1 MNRNMLTMNRTTTSI
16 VSSLTPYCQNGGL
29 ENGSWNGKEG
39 WTVKLADE
47 LDNYS
52 DEVDNV
58 SRQPASKNVNKS
70 KLTLKNWPSV
80 SSNEDG
86 SLPSSPDSPSE
97 CMTLA
102 EYKGGLGRDTQEL
115 LGHFFRIYT
124 GLSPP
129 GRSRSK
135 ALSTLKRVVSDVITK
150 HQIAYNGMIQ
160 RLCLDERDDDMSFVA
175 TVAENLFSDGST
187 NWGRIVSLVAFGATV
202 CQHLKEAGREG
213 CVDQVGVQ
221 ISSYLLNHKKDW
233 LLSNNGWD
241 GFVEV
246 FHVEDPESVVRNAL
260 MAFAGVAGL
269 GAGLAYLIR

>member
-52 DEVDNV
+52 DEVDNT
-58 SRQPASKNVNKS
+58 RRR
-70 KLTLKNWPSV
+70 
-80 SSNEDG
+80 
-86 SLPSSPDSPSE
+86 
-97 CMTLA
+97 M
-102 EYKGGLGRDTQEL
+102 
-115 LGHFFRIYT
+115 
-124 GLSPP
+124 
-129 GRSRSK
+129 
-135 ALSTLKRVVSDVITK
+135 VSDVITK